1 MNKIIFIILII
12 LFSQNKDCYS
22 QNDNLSENDTDLDMS
37 IPVNWQFTDLREVGE
52 NKNEKEFKGAVLTD
66 SSAEQPGTMTIFI
79 YLDKDKKEYNAE
91 DFKTEFNMLDTNLTA
106 FSKKPKTIGGF
117 IEYRFYIFNKTG
129 TEQLSIRANVRK
141 QFFEEYKNQIDGV
154 VRSISIKRKVLENT
168 EDGVKTEEN
177 ENTKDKGSIE
187 IYKQTEKDN
196 K

>member
-1 MNKIIFIILII
+1 
-12 LFSQNKDCYS
+12 
-22 QNDNLSENDTDLDMS
+22 
-37 IPVNWQFTDLREVGE
+37 
-52 NKNEKEFKGAVLTD
+52 
-66 SSAEQPGTMTIFI
+66 
-79 YLDKDKKEYNAE
+79 
-91 DFKTEFNMLDTNLTA
+91 MLDTNLTA